1 MKKKIK
7 KDNKFSKEVKKAMGG
22 SFVSVYKKTD
32 KLLKKYGLWIELNLP
47 QGKNNP
53 VTTSQKQ
60 ETKQR
65 LTEEVT
71 Q

>member
-32 KLLKKYGLWIELNLP
+32 KLLKKYGL
-47 QGKNNP
+47 
-53 VTTSQKQ
+53 
-60 ETKQR
+60 
-65 LTEEVT
+65 
-71 Q
+71 